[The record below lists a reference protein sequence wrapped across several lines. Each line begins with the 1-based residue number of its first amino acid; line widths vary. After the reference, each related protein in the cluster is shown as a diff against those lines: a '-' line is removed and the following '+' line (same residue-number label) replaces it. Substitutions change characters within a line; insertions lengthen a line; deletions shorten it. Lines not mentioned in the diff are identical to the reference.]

1 MHDALDEVLDG
12 VILRARAEQ
21 LLPEGTSRPG
31 GEARP
36 WPVVLLTALG
46 AWLAAIP
53 LLGVVG
59 MLLGPLIDNPLG
71 PYLAGG
77 LLLAGSAVVL
87 RSKRVP
93 LFIEQLAVPGVL
105 VGGGALGFG
114 FFSHLPHAMASLLLG
129 AVAVG
134 LALWLRQAWLQVV
147 LGVAAAALAG
157 LALAE
162 PQGWFRGP
170 EWATVWIAGHLLL
183 AVAATAPWWQ
193 GLWRGHGAALESLL
207 SGWWVTVLVGL
218 AALAGMTFL
227 VGGVMGGGLAGEL
240 AREVAREVAREG
252 SATPS
257 RGVAVLQ
264 ALRVAS
270 VLLALVAA
278 ALLARA
284 WPATRHP
291 ALAVAA
297 VCIAALAFFMSSLG
311 GVLLALVCLL
321 LAHRWRL
328 AALAA
333 VAAAWIV
340 GAFYYALAWDLAT
353 KALVLVGVGAV
364 IGAMARWLWAP
375 RAVATERAARAPL
388 GRHAWYVGAATV
400 ATLVVAASAIWQ
412 KQQLIAHGQPV
423 FVALAPVDPRSLMQG
438 DYMRLNFNVPPALLD
453 MPPSATAERPKVV
466 ARRDARGVAALHR
479 VVTPGE
485 ALAADEL
492 LFELTPKGG
501 GWVLV
506 SDAWFF
512 REGDAERWEKARFGE
527 FRVMPDGRALL
538 VGMADETLQPI
549 QP

>member
-1 MHDALDEVLDG
+1 MPDALDDVMA
-12 VILRARAEQ
+12 RARAEQ
-21 LLPEGTSRPG
+21 LLPEGAGRPG
-31 GEARP
+31 GEQRP

-77 LLLAGSAVVL
+77 LLLAGSVVVL

-93 LFIEQLAVPGVL
+93 LFVEQLAVPGVL

-114 FFSHLPHAMASLLLG
+114 FFSHLPHAMAALLLS
-129 AVAVG
+129 AVAVA
-134 LALWLRQAWLQVV
+134 LALALRQAWLQVL

-157 LALAE
+157 LALLA
-162 PQGWFRGP
+162 PQAWFRAH
-170 EWATVWIAGHLLL
+170 EWETVWIAGHLLL
-183 AVAATAPWWQ
+183 AVAATSPWWQ

-240 AREVAREVAREG
+240 AREVG
-252 SATPS
+252 SAPS
-257 RGVAVLQ
+257 RGLVVLQ
-264 ALRVAS
+264 PLRLANG
-270 VLLALVAA
+270 LLALGAA
-278 ALLARA
+278 VLVWRA
-284 WPATRHP
+284 WPAARHP
-291 ALAVAA
+291 ALTVVA
-297 VCIAALAFFMSSLG
+297 VCIAALAFFMSTLG
-311 GVLLALVCLL
+311 GVLLALACLL
-321 LAHRWRL
+321 LAQRWRL
-328 AALAA
+328 AALAS
-333 VAAAWIV
+333 VAAVWIV
-340 GAFYYALAWDLAT
+340 GAFYYALAWQLAT

-364 IGAMARWLWAP
+364 IGAMAWWLRTP
-375 RAVATERAARAPL
+375 RVPEGERMARAAL
-388 GRHAWYVGAATV
+388 GRHAWYVGAATA

-412 KQQLIAHGQPV
+412 KQELIARGQPV

-438 DYMRLNFNVPPALLD
+438 DYMRLNFAVPPALFD

-479 VVTPGE
+479 VATPGE
-485 ALAADEL
+485 ALGADEF

-501 GWVLV
+501 GWILV

-512 REGDAERWEKARFGE
+512 REGDAARWEKARFGE

-538 VGMADETLQPI
+538 VGMADDKLQAIP
-549 QP
+549 P

>member
-1 MHDALDEVLDG
+1 MHDVLDD
-12 VILRARAEQ
+12 VMARARAEQ
-21 LLPEGTSRPG
+21 LLPDGAGRPG
-31 GEARP
+31 GEQRP

-59 MLLGPLIDNPLG
+59 LLIGPLMNNPLG

-93 LFIEQLAVPGVL
+93 LFVEQLAVPGVL

-134 LALWLRQAWLQVV
+134 LALSLRQAWLQVL

-157 LALAE
+157 LAMLA
-162 PQGWFRGP
+162 PQGWFLAH
-170 EWATVWIAGHLLL
+170 EWTTVWVAGHLLL
-183 AVAATAPWWQ
+183 AVAATSPGWQ

-227 VGGVMGGGLAGEL
+227 VGGVMGGGLVGEVMS
-240 AREVAREVAREG
+240 EVGSEG
-252 SATPS
+252 AAPS
-257 RGVAVLQ
+257 RGVAALQ
-264 ALRVAS
+264 GLRVAS
-270 VLLALVAA
+270 VLMALAAA
-278 ALLARA
+278 ALLWRA
-284 WPATRHP
+284 WPAARHP

-297 VCIAALAFFMSSLG
+297 VCIAALAFFMSTLG
-311 GVLLALVCLL
+311 GVLLALACLL
-321 LAHRWRL
+321 LAQRWRL
-328 AALAA
+328 AGLAGVAA
-333 VAAAWIV
+333 VWVV
-340 GAFYYALAWDLAT
+340 GAFYYALAWQLAT
-353 KALVLVGVGAV
+353 KALVLVGIGAV
-364 IGAMARWLWAP
+364 IGAMAWWLRAP
-375 RAVATERAARAPL
+375 RLPSGEPVARTPL

-412 KQQLIAHGQPV
+412 KQELIARGQPV

-438 DYMRLNFNVPPALLD
+438 DYMRLNFAVPPALFD

-479 VVTPGE
+479 VATPGE
-485 ALAADEL
+485 VLGADEF

-501 GWVLV
+501 GWILV

-538 VGMADETLQPI
+538 VGMADDKLQAI